1 MNEELKL
8 DQLTYT
14 FDLLVLSTL
23 DHLFFMLRIFIHV
36 TKQATLINEEVNFT
50 GAFHFSNCSLDKIDS
65 HSKK

>member
-23 DHLFFMLRIFIHV
+23 DHLFFYVENIYTCHKTSYF
-36 TKQATLINEEVNFT
+36 NEE
-50 GAFHFSNCSLDKIDS
+50 ANCTWPSTSAISLDKIDS

>member
-23 DHLFFMLRIFIHV
+23 VHFFMLRIFIPV
-36 TKQATLINEEVNFT
+36 TKQATLMRRSTLLGPSTSAIVPWT
-50 GAFHFSNCSLDKIDS
+50 R
-65 HSKK
+65 

>member
-23 DHLFFMLRIFIHV
+23 DHLFFMLRIFIPV
-36 TKQATLINEEVNFT
+36 TKQATLMRRSTLLGPSTSAIVPWT
-50 GAFHFSNCSLDKIDS
+50 R
-65 HSKK
+65 